1 MLRAKFKNN
10 MIINFLKNNFYE
22 FWVAL
27 RYTRLKSRNFIS
39 FISLTSIIGIALGVM
54 ALIVVLSVMN
64 GFRSELQNKILSVAS
79 DIEVVKIGGNLKD
92 WRHLKSNLKELEN
105 ISAIAPFT
113 NNQAMLSLGKYN
125 RGVIVRGIDP
135 NLERKVSDL
144 NLKIKEGEFNL
155 IQDKYEILIGSDIA
169 RYFGLSVGDKIS
181 LISSQA
187 NYSPLGMLPRLKQ
200 FKIKG
205 IFEVGM
211 YEYDAGLVLIHLHD
225 AQTLFQMSA
234 LISGLRVKLKNLNQ
248 TRKTASLITDKF
260 KNFDNLAVTDWTRQH
275 ANLFAAI
282 EMEKKVMFI
291 ILTLIIAVAAF
302 NIVSTLVMG
311 VTEKKSDIAILRTLG
326 ATQKSILFIFM
337 WQGILIGIVG
347 TFLGIMLGSTISL
360 NIDVIVPFIES
371 LFGVQFLSKEIYYIS
386 ALPSK
391 LLLSDVIFIGSM
403 SLFLSIVAT
412 IYPSIRASRVEPATA
427 LKYE

>member
-1 MLRAKFKNN
+1 MLRVKFKNN
-10 MIINFLKNNFYE
+10 MIKNFLKNNFYE
-22 FWVAL
+22 FWIAL

-39 FISLTSIIGIALGVM
+39 FISLTSIIGITLGVM
-54 ALIVVLSVMN
+54 ALIIVLSVMN
-64 GFRSELQNKILSVAS
+64 GFKSELQSKILSVAS
-79 DIEVVKIGGNLKD
+79 DVEVVKIGGNLEN
-92 WRHLKSNLKELEN
+92 WRQLQSNLERLEN

-125 RGVIVRGIDP
+125 RGVVVRGIDP
-135 NLERKVSDL
+135 SLEHKVSDL
-144 NLKIKEGEFNL
+144 NLKIKQGEFNL
-155 IQDKYEILIGSDIA
+155 IQNKYEILIGADIA

-187 NYSPLGMLPRLKQ
+187 NYSPVGMLPRLKQ

-211 YEYDAGLVLIHLHD
+211 YEYDAGLVLIHLND
-225 AQTLFQMSA
+225 AQTLFQMNK
-234 LISGLRVKLKNLNQ
+234 LISGLRVKLNDLNQ
-248 TRKTASLITDKF
+248 TRKTALLMSSTF
-260 KNFDNLAVTDWTRQH
+260 KNSDNLAVTDWTRQH

-282 EMEKKVMFI
+282 QMEKKVMFI
-291 ILTLIIAVAAF
+291 ILTLIVAVAAF

-326 ATQKSILFIFM
+326 ATKKSILFIFM

-347 TFLGIMLGSTISL
+347 TFLGILMGTVISL
-360 NIDVIVPFIES
+360 NIDIIVPFIES
-371 LFGVQFLSKEIYYIS
+371 LFGVQFLSKDIYYIS
-386 ALPSK
+386 VLPSK

-403 SLFLSIVAT
+403 SLFLSIIAT
-412 IYPSIRASRVEPATA
+412 IYPSIRATKIEPATA

>member
-1 MLRAKFKNN
+1 
-10 MIINFLKNNFYE
+10 MITNFLKNNFYE
-22 FWVAL
+22 FWIAL
-27 RYTRLKSRNFIS
+27 RYTRLKNRNFIS

-64 GFRSELQNKILSVAS
+64 GFKSELQSKILSVAS
-79 DIEVVKIGGNLKD
+79 DIEVVRIGENLKD
-92 WRHLKSNLKELEN
+92 WRQLKLNLKDLEN

-125 RGVIVRGIDP
+125 RGVIVRGIEP
-135 NLERKVSDL
+135 SLEPEVSDL
-144 NLKIKEGEFNL
+144 NLKIKEGEFSL
-155 IQDKYEILIGSDIA
+155 IPGKYEILMGVDIA

-187 NYSPLGMLPRLKQ
+187 NYSPVGMLPRLKQ

-211 YEYDAGLVLIHLHD
+211 YEYDAGLVLIHLND
-225 AQTLFQMSA
+225 AQTLFQMNA
-234 LISGLRVKLKNLNQ
+234 HISGLRVKLNDLNQ
-248 TRKTASLITDKF
+248 TRKTATLISGMF
-260 KNFDNLAVTDWTRQH
+260 KNSDNLVVTDWTRQH

-291 ILTLIIAVAAF
+291 ILTLIVAVAAF
-302 NIVSTLVMG
+302 NVVSTLVMG

-326 ATQKSILFIFM
+326 ATKKSILFVFM
-337 WQGILIGIVG
+337 WQGVLIGIVG
-347 TFLGIMLGSTISL
+347 TFLGILLGTTIAL

-371 LFGVQFLSKEIYYIS
+371 LFGIQFLSKDIYYIS
-386 ALPSK
+386 VLPSK
-391 LLLSDVIFIGSM
+391 LLVSDVIFIGSI
-403 SLFLSIVAT
+403 SLFLSIIAT
-412 IYPSIRASRVEPATA
+412 IYPSIRATRIEPATA

>member
-1 MLRAKFKNN
+1 MIKNS
-10 MIINFLKNNFYE
+10 FYE
-22 FWVAL
+22 FWIAS
-27 RYTRLKSRNFIS
+27 RYTRLKSKNFIS
-39 FISLTSIIGIALGVM
+39 FISLTSIIGITLGVM

-64 GFRSELQNKILSVAS
+64 GFKSELQTKILSVTS

-92 WRHLKSNLKELEN
+92 WRRLRSKLEGLKN

-135 NLERKVSDL
+135 GLEPKVSDL
-144 NLKIKEGEFNL
+144 NLKIKQGKFDL
-155 IQDKYEILIGSDIA
+155 IQDEYGILIGSDIA
-169 RYFGLSVGDKIS
+169 RYFGLSVGDKVA
-181 LISSQA
+181 LITSQA
-187 NYSPLGMLPRLKQ
+187 NYSPVGMLPRLKQ

-205 IFEVGM
+205 VFEVGM
-211 YEYDAGLVLIHLHD
+211 YEYDAGLVLIHLND
-225 AQTLFQMSA
+225 AQTLFQMDKK
-234 LISGLRVKLKNLNQ
+234 ISGLRVKLQDLNQ
-248 TRKTASLITDKF
+248 TRKTAFMISATFNDS
-260 KNFDNLAVTDWTRQH
+260 DNLVVTDWTRQH

-282 EMEKKVMFI
+282 QMEKKVMFI

-326 ATQKSILFIFM
+326 ATKKSILLIFI
-337 WQGILIGIVG
+337 WQGILIGVLG
-347 TFLGIMLGSTISL
+347 TFLGVLLGVTISL

-371 LFGVQFLSKEIYYIS
+371 LFGVEFLSKEIYYIS

-391 LLLSDVIFIGSM
+391 LLLNDVILIGSM
-403 SLFLSIVAT
+403 SLFLSIIAT
-412 IYPSIRASRVEPATA
+412 IYPSIRASRIDPAAA
-427 LKYE
+427 LKHD

>member
-1 MLRAKFKNN
+1 
-10 MIINFLKNNFYE
+10 MIKNNFYE
-22 FWVAL
+22 FWIAS
-27 RYTRLKSRNFIS
+27 RYTRLKSKNFIS
-39 FISLTSIIGIALGVM
+39 FISLSSIIGIALGVM
-54 ALIVVLSVMN
+54 ALIIVLSVMN

-79 DIEVVKIGGNLKD
+79 DIEVVKIGGNLKG
-92 WRHLKSNLKELEN
+92 WGKLIPMIESMQN

-113 NNQAMLSLGKYN
+113 NNQAMLSVGKYN
-125 RGVIVRGIDP
+125 RGVVVRGIDP
-135 NLERKVSDL
+135 GLEPKVSDL
-144 NLKIKEGEFNL
+144 NLKIKLGKFNL
-155 IQDKYEILIGSDIA
+155 TEGQYEILIGSDIA
-169 RYFGLSVGDKIS
+169 RYFGLSVGDKIA

-187 NYSPLGMLPRLKQ
+187 NYSPVGMLPRIKQ

-211 YEYDAGLVLIHLHD
+211 YEYDAGLVLIHLKD
-225 AQTLFQMSA
+225 AQTLFQMNKN
-234 LISGLRVKLKNLNQ
+234 ISGLRVKLKDLNQ
-248 TRKTASLITDKF
+248 TRNTVSLISDTFSDF
-260 KNFDNLAVTDWTRQH
+260 ENLVVTDWTRQH

-282 EMEKKVMFI
+282 QMEKKVMFI

-326 ATQKSILFIFM
+326 ATQKSILLIFI
-337 WQGILIGIVG
+337 WQGILIGVLGTLFGIVFG
-347 TFLGIMLGSTISL
+347 VMISL
-360 NIDVIVPFIES
+360 NVDIIVPFIEN

-391 LLLSDVIFIGSM
+391 LMLKDVILIGCM

-412 IYPSIRASRVEPATA
+412 IYPSIRASKIDPASA
-427 LKYE
+427 LKYD

>member
-1 MLRAKFKNN
+1 

-22 FWVAL
+22 FWIAL
-27 RYTRLKSRNFIS
+27 RYTRLKNRNFIS
-39 FISLTSIIGIALGVM
+39 FISLTSIIGITLGVM

-64 GFRSELQNKILSVAS
+64 GFKSELQTKILSVAS
-79 DIEVVKIGGNLKD
+79 DIEIVKIGENLKE
-92 WRHLKSNLKELEN
+92 WRDLKSNLKDIEN

-125 RGVIVRGIDP
+125 RGVIVRGIVP
-135 NLERKVSDL
+135 SLEPEVSDL

-155 IQDKYEILIGSDIA
+155 IPDKYEILIGVDIA
-169 RYFGLSVGDKIS
+169 RYFGLSVGDKVS

-187 NYSPLGMLPRLKQ
+187 NYSPIGMLPRLKQ

-211 YEYDAGLVLIHLHD
+211 YEYDAGLVLIHLND
-225 AQTLFQMSA
+225 AQTLFQMGEY
-234 LISGLRVKLKNLNQ
+234 ISGLRVKLNDLNQ
-248 TRKTASLITDKF
+248 TRKTSSLMSGRF
-260 KNFDNLAVTDWTRQH
+260 KNSDNLVVTDWTRQH

-282 EMEKKVMFI
+282 QMEKKVMFV
-291 ILTLIIAVAAF
+291 ILTLIVAVAAF

-311 VTEKKSDIAILRTLG
+311 VTEKTSDIAILRTLG
-326 ATQKSILFIFM
+326 ATKKSILFVFM

-347 TFLGIMLGSTISL
+347 TFLGMLLGITISL
-360 NIDVIVPFIES
+360 NIDTIVPFIEG
-371 LFGVQFLSKEIYYIS
+371 LFGVQFLSKDIYYIS
-386 ALPSK
+386 VLPSK

-403 SLFLSIVAT
+403 SLFLSIIAT
-412 IYPSIRASRVEPATA
+412 IYPSIRASRIDPATA

>member
-1 MLRAKFKNN
+1 
-10 MIINFLKNNFYE
+10 
-22 FWVAL
+22 
-27 RYTRLKSRNFIS
+27 
-39 FISLTSIIGIALGVM
+39 
-54 ALIVVLSVMN
+54 
-64 GFRSELQNKILSVAS
+64 
-79 DIEVVKIGGNLKD
+79 
-92 WRHLKSNLKELEN
+92 
-105 ISAIAPFT
+105 
-113 NNQAMLSLGKYN
+113 
-125 RGVIVRGIDP
+125 
-135 NLERKVSDL
+135 
-144 NLKIKEGEFNL
+144 
-155 IQDKYEILIGSDIA
+155 
-169 RYFGLSVGDKIS
+169 
-181 LISSQA
+181 
-187 NYSPLGMLPRLKQ
+187 
-200 FKIKG
+200 
-205 IFEVGM
+205 
-211 YEYDAGLVLIHLHD
+211 
-225 AQTLFQMSA
+225 MSA